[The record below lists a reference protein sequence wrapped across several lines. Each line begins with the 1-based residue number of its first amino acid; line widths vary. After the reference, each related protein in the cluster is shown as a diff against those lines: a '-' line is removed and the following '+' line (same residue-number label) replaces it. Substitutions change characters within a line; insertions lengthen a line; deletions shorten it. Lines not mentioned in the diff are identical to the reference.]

1 MNSNF
6 TSGHI
11 PNLPVQGIGATTTI
25 YTQDDYSQAVDIQ
38 GFRFTEKK
46 GRLDWKQVE
55 QVDMDRVIREV
66 DIDKVERL
74 L

>member
-6 TSGHI
+6 AGI
-11 PNLPVQGIGATTTI
+11 PTAGAGTTI
-25 YTQDDYSQAVDIQ
+25 YTQDDYGQAVDIQ
-38 GFRFTEKK
+38 GFKFSEKK
-46 GRLDWKQVE
+46 GRLDWKQLE
-55 QVDMDRVIREV
+55 EVDMDRLIREA